1 MRMTKRRF
9 ASLIAGTLLATQTL
23 APIALAATPDA
34 PGSTTPWLV
43 PNEAF
48 QNACTRD
55 RQEEAR
61 AEAEGRPV
69 EDVEAVSTPSWRSAF
84 SGYSRYGPVQPRYCW
99 FSSQAPDE
107 TVGTER

>member
-1 MRMTKRRF
+1 MTRRRF
-9 ASLIAGTLLATQTL
+9 ASIIAGTLLASQTL
-23 APIALAATPDA
+23 APIALAATADEL
-34 PGSTTPWLV
+34 GSATPSLV
-43 PNEAF
+43 TNEAF

-69 EDVEAVSTPSWRSAF
+69 QDVEVVSTPSWRAAF

-99 FSSQAPDE
+99 FSAQSPDDNI
-107 TVGTER
+107 GTER